1 MNTLGKTLVI
11 CAAISLL
18 TTACGGR
25 SVQAESAEDTA
36 VAVVS
41 YRVVLGKSLGDPSV
55 VDFIASNDCTPADH
69 FQLCKDAGMA
79 LWTDADQIVSMVYLY
94 AGNADDFR
102 RYRGE
107 LPYGLTFY
115 DPMWR
120 VQEKLMDPNSA
131 NALYQTGLPD
141 ETGTPDHM
149 HYRAVYQE
157 LGMTVMYNT
166 PGEDEDAYIDAIV
179 VYKQ

>member
-1 MNTLGKTLVI
+1 MNTFSKTLII

-18 TTACGGR
+18 TSACGGR
-25 SVQAESAEDTA
+25 SVQAESAEDNA
-36 VAVVS
+36 VAVIS
-41 YRVVLGKSLGDPSV
+41 YRIVLGKSLGDPDV
-55 VDFIASNDCTPADH
+55 GDFIASNHCTPADQ
-69 FQLCKDAGMA
+69 FQLCKDTGMA
-79 LWTDADQIVSMVYLY
+79 LWADTDEIIKMVYLY
-94 AGNADDFR
+94 AGDADSFR

-120 VQEKLMDPNSA
+120 VQEKLMDPDSA
-131 NALYQTGLPD
+131 NPLYQAGLPD

-149 HYRAVYQE
+149 HFRAVYKQ

-166 PGEDEDAYIDAIV
+166 PGEDEDAYIYAIV
-179 VYKQ
+179 VYE